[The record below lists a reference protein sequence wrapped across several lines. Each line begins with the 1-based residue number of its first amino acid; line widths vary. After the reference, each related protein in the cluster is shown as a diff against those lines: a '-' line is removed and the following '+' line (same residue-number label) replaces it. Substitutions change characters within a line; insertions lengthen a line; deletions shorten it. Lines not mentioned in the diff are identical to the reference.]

1 MKGEIK
7 ADVVHET
14 IKNLRH
20 IEVDGETM
28 QYIIEKVGME
38 YQMLR
43 QLVLSNSVNCTVT
56 LLNEHIQFTD
66 A

>member
-14 IKNLRH
+14 IKNLRR
-20 IEVDGETM
+20 IEVNGETM
-28 QYIIEKVGME
+28 QYIIENVGME

-43 QLVLSNSVNCTVT
+43 QLVLSNSVKHTVT
-56 LLNEHIQFTD
+56 LLNEHTEFTD

>member
-1 MKGEIK
+1 MEGEIK

-14 IKNLRH
+14 IKNLRR
-20 IEVDGETM
+20 IEVNGET
-28 QYIIEKVGME
+28 ME

-43 QLVLSNSVNCTVT
+43 QLVLSNSVKHTVT
-56 LLNEHIQFTD
+56 LLNEHTEFTD

>member
-14 IKNLRH
+14 IKNLRRV
-20 IEVDGETM
+20 EVDGETM

-56 LLNEHIQFTD
+56 LLNEHLEFTD
-66 A
+66 T

>member
-20 IEVDGETM
+20 IEVNGETM
-28 QYIIEKVGME
+28 QYIIENVGME

-43 QLVLSNSVNCTVT
+43 QLVLSNSVKHTVT
-56 LLNEHIQFTD
+56 LLNEHTEFTD